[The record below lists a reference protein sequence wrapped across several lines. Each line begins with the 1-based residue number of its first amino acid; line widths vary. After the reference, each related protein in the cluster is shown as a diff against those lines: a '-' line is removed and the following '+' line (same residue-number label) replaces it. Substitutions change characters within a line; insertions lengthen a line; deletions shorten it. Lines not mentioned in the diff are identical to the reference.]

1 MSEASAGEPE
11 ARPGQPENKPVM
23 RGWLHMGALLVAIPA
38 GVVLVLAAD
47 SGAAKV
53 ATAVYALSL
62 SGMFAGSAFYHVVP
76 WSEKGRAR
84 MKKVDHSMIYVLIA
98 GTYTPFALLV
108 IQGTWGMAILSIV
121 WIGAAAGITLK
132 LVHVDGFQ
140 RVSGT
145 LYVVLG
151 WLAILG
157 LPRLLRGLNTAELIL
172 VAAGGI
178 TYTLGAVVLL
188 RTKPDPSPKWF
199 GYHEVWHVAVIVG
212 CACFYLAMLL
222 VVLSS

>member
-1 MSEASAGEPE
+1 
-11 ARPGQPENKPVM
+11 M

-47 SGAAKV
+47 STAAKV
-53 ATAVYALSL
+53 ATAIYALSL
-62 SGMFAGSAFYHVVP
+62 AGMFAGSAFYHVVP

-84 MKKVDHSMIYVLIA
+84 MKKVDHSMIYILIA

-121 WIGAAAGITLK
+121 WVGAAAGIILK
-132 LVHVDGFQ
+132 LVHIDGFQ
-140 RVSGT
+140 RISGT

-157 LPRLLRGLNTAELIL
+157 LPRLLQGLNTAELIL
-172 VAAGGI
+172 VASGGI
-178 TYTLGAVVLL
+178 TYSLGAIVLL